1 VEPEEIAQIDLTN
14 LFPRAR
20 DYGAEALVSLL
31 RREESRLVELLRSDR
46 LPDGRQRFVRGGRY
60 LRTLVSKLGK
70 VVFEVGRVYD
80 RLHRRTFAPVLL
92 ALGLGRKRYTRD
104 LRLACAEEAS
114 RTTYGEASESI
125 LRSLGV
131 HVPRRTVWNFVQEL
145 APYAEQGMRSVPI
158 REEDGAH
165 LADGTYVRGWR
176 KGRQH
181 EVNIAVR
188 QRALDHSIEVVGIQ
202 IGGPAGAVLGP
213 GAVDRLVTDDAL
225 AYSAD
230 SARWHSLCHVH
241 FLRRVAG
248 LLTEE
253 RGLMEMAEREAVVRE
268 LSGVLAH
275 LRASVT
281 KHSLD
286 GNRVAVTD
294 RIAATLVNLGRIGTE
309 LERRGLRQTG
319 RYVRERGRAT
329 VVFAELTNR
338 GGWMP
343 ATSNGVERVMGM
355 VADRCKRKW
364 AHWNGGLRNLLQL
377 LLVRKTRPVSY
388 GWAVRAYLRGESL
401 AHRSLPVGPLVNK
414 S

>member
-1 VEPEEIAQIDLTN
+1 MEPEEIAQIDLTN

-20 DYGAEALVSLL
+20 DYGAEALVRFL
-31 RREESRLVELLRSDR
+31 REEEDRLVGLLQSDR
-46 LPDGRQRFVRGGRY
+46 LPDGRRRFVRGGRY
-60 LRTLVSKLGK
+60 LRTLVTKLGK
-70 VVFEVGRVYD
+70 VVVEVGRVYD
-80 RLHRRTFAPVLL
+80 RLHRRTFVPVLL

-104 LRLACAEEAS
+104 LRVACAEEAS

-145 APYAEQGMRSVPI
+145 GPWAEQGMRSAPLP
-158 REEDGAH
+158 EADGAH

-176 KGRQH
+176 KGRQY

-188 QRALDHSIEVVGIQ
+188 QRTSDHSIEVVRIQ

-213 GAVDRLVTDDAL
+213 DPIERLVTDDAL
-225 AYSAD
+225 AYSGD
-230 SARWHSLCHVH
+230 VARWHSLCHVH
-241 FLRRVAG
+241 FLRRVTA
-248 LLTEE
+248 LLIDE
-253 RGLMEMAEREAVVRE
+253 RGLMDMAEREAVVQE

-275 LRASVT
+275 LRASVEA
-281 KHSLD
+281 HVLD
-286 GNRVAVTD
+286 GNRVAVTQ
-294 RIAATLVNLGRIGTE
+294 RIASTLSEMGRIGME
-309 LERRGLRQTG
+309 LERRGLRQAG

-377 LLVRKTRPVSY
+377 LLIRKTRPASY
-388 GWAVRAYLRGESL
+388 GWAVRTYMRGGSL
-401 AHRSLPVGPLVNK
+401 VPQPLLVRPLVNK